1 MFVSEISLWGAALV
15 ACVVFVA
22 MIALAYFDRSARRF
36 AAGSSLL
43 CGQHIGGCDSIA
55 DATQK
60 NVQK

>member
-22 MIALAYFDRSARRF
+22 MIALAYFDRPARRLV
-36 AAGSSLL
+36 AGSSLL
-43 CGQHIGGCDSIA
+43 RGQHIGRRDSIA

-60 NVQK
+60 KVQK